1 MPMGNLYIVATPIGN
16 LQDTTFRAGKLILST
31 SVLVTEST
39 SKANILIKFLEN
51 ELKDV
56 ATNKKI
62 ISLNQE
68 EEINKIPMV
77 IKILETDDIVL
88 ISEAGTPLV
97 SDPGYKL
104 VREAIKR
111 GINVI
116 PIPGATAVMAALVSS
131 GLPSDSFYFMGF
143 LPKQQ
148 SKIIKKLS
156 ELKKLDKTTVILYE
170 SPNRCV
176 ETINAIKEVFGN
188 VDMVIAREL
197 TKIHEEI
204 TRGTTD
210 EVLTHIQGKT
220 IKGEITILFSTI

>member
-16 LQDTTFRAGKLILST
+16 LQDTTFRAGKLILSA

-39 SKANILIKFLEN
+39 SKANILIKFLED
-51 ELKDV
+51 ELNVK
-56 ATNKKI
+56 AAEKKI
-62 ISLNQE
+62 ISLNQD

-77 IKILETDDIVL
+77 IKTLETDDIVL
-88 ISEAGTPLV
+88 ISEAGTPLI

-111 GINVI
+111 GVTVI
-116 PIPGATAVMAALVSS
+116 PIPGATAAMAALVSS
-131 GLPSDSFYFMGF
+131 GLPSDSFYFLGF

-156 ELKKLDKTTVILYE
+156 ELKKIDKTTAILYE
-170 SPNRCV
+170 SPSRCI
-176 ETINAIKEVFGN
+176 ETISSIKEVFGN
-188 VDMVIAREL
+188 VDMVVAREL

-204 TRGTTD
+204 IRGTAD
-210 EVLTHIQGKT
+210 AVLISLSRKT
-220 IKGEITILFSTI
+220 IKGEVTILFSTT